1 MRTIYFFTVLLTL
14 NLFLLPEHAVAQ
26 RFIAIRGKV
35 QDPLG
40 RPVSGAS
47 VEAENQSDR
56 RRTWT
61 ATTDEKG
68 WFGMVGLSQGRWAFI
83 IEAPGF
89 EKKEERLYVRM
100 TSFSPSFNFML
111 SPMQVELTGGLT
123 KQIRDDLSTA
133 NALRDS
139 GEFDGAITAYE
150 KIVSANP
157 RLTMVG
163 LAIADTYRQKASEQ
177 NNLEGRI
184 PLYNRAIDFYSR
196 ILQAEPTNHR
206 TRIELAFTHLQKA
219 ELLQQLSDIS
229 SDN

>member
-1 MRTIYFFTVLLTL
+1 MRTIYVFTVLLTL
-14 NLFLLPEHAVAQ
+14 HLFLLPEDVFAQ

-35 QDPLG
+35 QDTLG

-47 VEAENQSDR
+47 VKAENPSGR

-61 ATTDEKG
+61 ATTDKKG
-68 WFGMVGLSQGRWAFI
+68 WFGMVGLSSGRWTFI
-83 IEAPGF
+83 IEAPGLQ
-89 EKKEERLYVRM
+89 KKEEKIYIRM
-100 TSFSPSFNFML
+100 TSFSPSLNFML
-111 SPMQVELTGGLT
+111 SPMKIEIAGALT
-123 KQIRDDLSTA
+123 KQIRDDLRAA

-139 GEFDGAITAYE
+139 GQLDRAVAAYE

-163 LAIADTYRQKASEQ
+163 LAIADTYRQKATKQ
-177 NNLEGRI
+177 NNLEARI

-196 ILQAEPTNHR
+196 ILQVEPSNHR
-206 TRIELAFTHLQKA
+206 TRIELAFTHLKKA
-219 ELLQQLSDIS
+219 ELLQQLSDIA

>member
-14 NLFLLPEHAVAQ
+14 SLFLLPEHAVAQ

-68 WFGMVGLSQGRWAFI
+68 WFGMVGLFQGRWAFI

-89 EKKEERLYVRM
+89 EKKEERIYVRM
-100 TSFSPSFNFML
+100 TAFSPSFNFML
-111 SPMQVELTGGLT
+111 SPMKVEISGALT

-150 KIVSANP
+150 KIVSAKP
-157 RLTMVG
+157 QLTMEG
-163 LAIADTYRQKASEQ
+163 LAIAATYRQKAGKQ

-219 ELLQQLSDIS
+219 ELLQQLSDTT

>member
-68 WFGMVGLSQGRWAFI
+68 WFGMVGLFQGRWAFI

-206 TRIELAFTHLQKA
+206 TRIELAFTHLKKA